1 MLGVIVIM
9 NKPKIYDFIQGVKMF
24 ALISLII
31 ITFIAILGMILFV
44 YLFPQPPSDYKK
56 NIYSIVIKNALDNG
70 IDAEIFLGRDE
81 ALYDVEEDIKSGEN
95 RKINIST
102 QKDSLENYGVPY
114 NIVID
119 ISLDSGER
127 IRTIAGYFVE
137 NQSGLELVKIYQK
150 NSVVETETFDIYDRA
165 NWEYNMTLR
174 RHYKNQNET
183 SWFSA
188 R

>member
-1 MLGVIVIM
+1 M
-9 NKPKIYDFIQGVKMF
+9 NKPKICDFIQGAKMF
-24 ALISLII
+24 VLISLII
-31 ITFIAILGMILFV
+31 ITFIAILGIIIFV

-56 NIYSIVIKNALDNG
+56 NIYSIVIKNTLNNNS

-81 ALYDVEEDIKSGEN
+81 LLYDVEEDIKSGEN
-95 RKINIST
+95 RKINIPT
-102 QKDSLENYGVPY
+102 QKDSLKNYSVPY

-119 ISLDSGER
+119 ISLDSGEK
-127 IRTIAGYFVE
+127 IRAIAGYFVE
-137 NQSGLELVKIYQK
+137 NQSGLELVKIYQE
-150 NSVVETETFDIYDRA
+150 NSIVEAKTFDIYDRA
-165 NWEYNMTLR
+165 NLEYNMTLR